1 MARRAKEEAERTRT
15 RILASALALFAKKGY
30 AQTTFTDIAARL
42 KLTKGAV
49 YWHFASKEALLLA
62 LIDDMVARFGR
73 LFAAAMPP
81 GEASYPDVAAL
92 LARHTAQMLDHAEA
106 RAYFQLLH
114 RQIQWTDSSM
124 AAVRRDLLTN
134 RRFGP
139 WEAFRAALE
148 NDVRAGRARPGTDA
162 AQIASVAETMIE
174 TRGDNMAEETN
185 KKSMGAVLGS
195 LVGTIVLGAACAVGG
210 WVACEMW
217 PKSAPQARAAA
228 QGTVTVAVRAAEER
242 PYNLPEKFVAHAE
255 AEQEVDLLPQIDG
268 YVKALK
274 FKEGD
279 LVKAGQVLYVIDD
292 ERYRAVVNQRK
303 ADLEAAEAEAR
314 RADRY
319 FERMQKADA
328 RGITQLERDN
338 AEAGAEKARASVLQA
353 KANLVVAEYDL
364 KKTTVV
370 APISGQIGKSSA
382 YVGDYVA
389 PSKGALAR
397 IVQIDPIRVS
407 FPLTDRAYVAWRN
420 AQLAGKP
427 FEFRQRV
434 VLPDGT
440 LYNREGL
447 WAYDDNTMSKET
459 ATITM
464 RLSFPN
470 PDRLLVPN
478 TYVTLLVDSKKPRT
492 LLCVPQ
498 QAVVDLAGGGR
509 GVWVMKKDGTVEQR
523 VVTALE
529 TGTDGWTPV
538 TDGLA
543 KGEQIVVSGVSKLRS
558 GMKATIAQ
566 ATPNADLD
574 AKYKAPIKE

>member
-1 MARRAKEEAERTRT
+1 
-15 RILASALALFAKKGY
+15 
-30 AQTTFTDIAARL
+30 
-42 KLTKGAV
+42 
-49 YWHFASKEALLLA
+49 
-62 LIDDMVARFGR
+62 
-73 LFAAAMPP
+73 
-81 GEASYPDVAAL
+81 
-92 LARHTAQMLDHAEA
+92 
-106 RAYFQLLH
+106 
-114 RQIQWTDSSM
+114 
-124 AAVRRDLLTN
+124 
-134 RRFGP
+134 
-139 WEAFRAALE
+139 
-148 NDVRAGRARPGTDA
+148 
-162 AQIASVAETMIE
+162 MIE

-217 PKSAPQARAAA
+217 PKSAPQARAVA
-228 QGTVTVAVRAAEER
+228 QGVVTVAVRAAEER

-314 RADRY
+314 RAERY

-478 TYVTLLVDSKKPRT
+478 TYVTLLVDAKKPRT

-498 QAVVDLAGGGR
+498 QAVVDLASGGR

-523 VVTALE
+523 AVTALE

-543 KGEQIVVSGVSKLRS
+543 KGEQVVVSGVSKLRS
-558 GMKATIAQ
+558 GMKATLAQ

-574 AKYKAPIKE
+574 AKYKAPIAE